1 MRGEDMSHTKIL
13 NEVFGYPSFR
23 DGQKEIIEATLA
35 GHDVLGIMPTGAG
48 KSLCY
53 QVPALVLEGISIV
66 ISPLISLMQDQVM
79 SLKEAGVRAAYLNS
93 SLNEV
98 QFEKAIYNAKQGLYK
113 IIYVAPE
120 RLETSSFRQLAKAI
134 DISMVVIDEA
144 HCISQWGQDFR
155 PSYLNIMKFVDQL
168 EKRPLIAA
176 YTATATKQ
184 VIDDI
189 VCTLTLENPYKAIT
203 GYDRK
208 NLYFEVRNPQR
219 KKEELLQILKE
230 RENMSGIIYC
240 NTRKNVEEIY
250 EMLHRH
256 GYAVTHYHAGLSDA
270 VRSTNQQDF
279 IYERKPI
286 MVATNAFG
294 MGIDKSNVRYVIH
307 YNMPKDIESY
317 YQEAGRAG
325 RDGDKADCILLYSG
339 QDVRTNEFIIK
350 LSNEE
355 SAYDEETAAQLLAQD
370 LERLKTMTYY
380 CYTNECLRSY
390 ILKYF
395 NDKTKSYCGN
405 CSNCLHEFE
414 TIDASEDAN
423 KIIQLTFKCGERY
436 GVVAIAETAKGSKNK
451 KILDFRLDTNEY
463 YGCLKN
469 LTMQRIRLLMNELLV
484 KGYLKVEGDTYP
496 ILKVTEMG
504 HDFIN
509 KQDSKEPIIL
519 KIPKEKE
526 EKQKRQSAPKIG
538 NYDTKLFE
546 GLRQLRLEIA
556 KAEHVPPYIVFG
568 DQTLKA
574 MSQLRPTTKAEMLQV
589 TGVGNIKYNKYG
601 AQFLKRISEH
611 KQ

>member
-1 MRGEDMSHTKIL
+1 MSHTRIL
-13 NEVFGYPSFR
+13 KEVFGYPSFR
-23 DGQKEIIEATLA
+23 DGQKEIIEATLN
-35 GHDVLGIMPTGAG
+35 GKDVLGIMPTGAG

-53 QVPALVLEGISIV
+53 QVPALDLEGIAIV

-79 SLKEAGVRAAYLNS
+79 SLKEVGVRAAYLNS
-93 SLNEV
+93 SLNEA

-120 RLETSSFRQLAKAI
+120 RLETASFRQLAKSI

-155 PSYLNIMKFVDQL
+155 PSYLNIMKFVEQL
-168 EKRPLIAA
+168 DKRPRIAA

-189 VCTLTLENPYKAIT
+189 VCTLSLKNPYKAIT

-219 KKEELLQILKE
+219 KKEALLQILKE
-230 RENMSGIIYC
+230 RKNTSGIIYC
-240 NTRKNVEEIY
+240 NTRKNVDEIY
-250 EMLHRH
+250 EMLEKH
-256 GYAVTHYHAGLSDA
+256 GYAVARYHAGLSDHIRA
-270 VRSTNQQDF
+270 TSQQDF

-286 MVATNAFG
+286 IVATNAFG
-294 MGIDKSNVRYVIH
+294 MGIDKSNVRFVVH

-355 SAYDEETAAQLLAQD
+355 STYDEETAKQLLAQD

-395 NDKTKSYCGN
+395 NDKAKSYCGN

-414 TIDASEDAN
+414 TIDASQDAT
-423 KIIQLTFKCGERY
+423 KIVQLTHNCGERY

-463 YGCLKN
+463 YGCLKTF
-469 LTMQRIRLLMNELLV
+469 TMQRIRLLMNELLV
-484 KGYLKVEGDTYP
+484 KGYLKIEGNDYP
-496 ILKVTEMG
+496 ILKVTQMG
-504 HDFIN
+504 LELIHN
-509 KQDSKEPIIL
+509 QDMKEPIIL
-519 KIPKEKE
+519 KLPKEKE
-526 EKQKRQSAPKIG
+526 EKQKRQSMPKIS
-538 NYDTKLFE
+538 NYDSKLFE
-546 GLRQLRLEIA
+546 NLRQLRLEIA
-556 KAEHVPPYIVFG
+556 KAEQVPPYIVFG
-568 DQTLKA
+568 DQTLKG
-574 MSQLRPTTKAEMLQV
+574 MCQLLPTTKEEMLQV
-589 TGVGNIKYNKYG
+589 TGVGNIKYSKYG
-601 AQFLKRISEH
+601 EQFLKQILAY